1 MLNKKICKFV
11 LTGGPCGG
19 KTSALSWISNFYT
32 KLGWK
37 VLIVNEA
44 ATELITS
51 GIKPTHFKDPLY
63 FQEMILKT
71 QLAKEERMT
80 QAALM
85 MENEKIMI
93 VCDRGLYDNKAYVS
107 PSEFE
112 QVVARVGRGVVS
124 AAVAEYDAVFHL
136 VTTADGAI
144 ECYTLQNNDAR
155 SETPEEAVKLDVKT
169 QNAWVGHPHLRIIK
183 NEGDLD
189 TKLKTLL
196 KQISVMLGEPMPYEI
211 ERKYLIKMPD
221 LDYLRALPNCQEGEI
236 MQTYLKGD
244 LFDDEVRVRQRAY
257 GGDFIFTKTIKR
269 STSDKAVRIELERRI
284 SREEYVS
291 ELMNAIP
298 GLNSIHKNR
307 FCIMQRDSGQ
317 YLEIDIYPTS
327 DEFAILEVE
336 FVSPDGKLIAPD
348 YLEVIKEVTDDERYY
363 NRNIAANGN
372 CLP

>member
-19 KTSALSWISNFYT
+19 KTTALSWISNFYT

-51 GIKPTHFKDPLY
+51 GIKPTAFKDPLY
-63 FQEMILKT
+63 FQEMILRT
-71 QLAKEERMT
+71 QLAKEERMM

-107 PSEFE
+107 QREFD
-112 QVVARVGRGVVS
+112 QVVTRIGRAVVS
-124 AAVAEYDAVFHL
+124 DAVAEYDAVFHL

-144 ECYTLQNNDAR
+144 ECYTLQNNEAR
-155 SETPEEAVKLDVKT
+155 SEPPEQAIELDVKT
-169 QNAWVGHPHLRIIK
+169 MEAWVGHPHLRIIK
-183 NEGDLD
+183 NEGGLN

-196 KQISVMLGEPMPYEI
+196 KQISVLLGEPMPYEI

-221 LDYLRALPNCQEGEI
+221 LDYLRSLPNCQEGEI

-244 LFDDEVRVRQRAY
+244 IFDDEVRIRQRAY

-284 SREEYVS
+284 SREEYVN
-291 ELMNAIP
+291 ELIHAIP
-298 GLNSIHKNR
+298 GPNSIHKNR

-327 DEFAILEVE
+327 EEFAILEVE
-336 FVSPDGKLIAPD
+336 FVSPDEKLIVPD

-363 NRNIAANGN
+363 NRNIAINNN